1 MKKVFA
7 ISALMLMMSVAVHAD
22 DVMKKQSDGTYV
34 VNTTTLCKTKG
45 YKGTTPVEVYIKAGK
60 VVKVVSLP
68 NTETK
73 GYYAKVEKN
82 LVSKFAGQ
90 KVAKAKKL
98 ATQAKV
104 DGCTGATFSTKAVQQ
119 NVAAALEYYQ
129 KHK

>member
-98 ATQAKV
+98 ATQPKV